1 MAASMTTAASTPAH
15 PLIVHA
21 GALDLASYGDQL
33 YPLVAGH
40 ELARRLDGARV
51 APFGPIGSTGT
62 AAGAGAGAATW
73 ALGHWSERRARAVAE
88 SATLVLVGGG
98 EVVQGNGAIY
108 GPFYGL
114 DPRDTRDLGMDR
126 WYIEGLGAAERD
138 CPVVWHAPGVPGELD
153 VATAERVRRAL
164 EHRALVAV
172 RDEHSRRLL
181 EAAGVEREIA
191 VVPDSALLLPRVLP
205 AGGLAGRRERLRA
218 AGHYA
223 PDGPVIVV
231 QGNHTMTG
239 LAPALAAALHEIA
252 PDARIVTVA
261 VSPCHNDHLFAAA
274 VRDHARS
281 QVWSVPEHAPVE
293 DVAAAIAGADCF
305 LGVSL
310 HGAITALAYDRP
322 FVTLDP
328 FEQAKLRAFAE
339 LIGWPGAR
347 TSDVGEAVRRAARR
361 ACGDDL
367 PPPTLPALQAR
378 VDAHF
383 DRVAELAE
391 AQVRSGRPLRP
402 LGWDDTAAPLQL
414 RLRRPPRPAVPAPEA
429 DPPGVRRPDVVLT
442 DDEVRTAL
450 DEALAARLALR
461 DEQASDAQEVERL
474 QREVS
479 DLRGAI
485 AHLEGMVRHAE
496 RQVAEHEKA
505 RREAEAEREQ
515 LEAANRRHAEIVAAA
530 RGSRAFRY
538 TRLPRALREDPG

>member
-1 MAASMTTAASTPAH
+1 MTTAATTPAH
-15 PLIVHA
+15 PLVVHV

-51 APFGPIGSTGT
+51 APFGPLGSTG
-62 AAGAGAGAATW
+62 GGSGAATW

-88 SATLVLVGGG
+88 SATLVLCGGG
-98 EVVQGNGAIY
+98 EVVQGDGSIY
-108 GPFYGL
+108 GPFYGI

-126 WYIEGLGAAERD
+126 WYIEGLGAAERG

-172 RDEHSRRLL
+172 RDEPSRRLL
-181 EAAGVEREIA
+181 EAAGVEREIT

-205 AGGLAGRRERLRA
+205 ADDLAARRDRLRS

-223 PDGPVIVV
+223 PDGPVVVV

-239 LAPALAAALHEIA
+239 LAPAVAAALAEIA
-252 PDARIVTVA
+252 PDARVVTVA

-274 VRDHARS
+274 LRDHARRRM
-281 QVWSVPEHAPVE
+281 WSVPEDSPVE

-310 HGAITALAYDRP
+310 HGAITALAYGRP

-339 LIGWPGAR
+339 LIGWPEAR

-361 ACGDDL
+361 ACGEDL

-378 VDAHF
+378 VDQHF

-391 AQVRSGRPLRP
+391 AQARSGRRLRP
-402 LGWDDTAAPLQL
+402 LGWEDSAVPLQL
-414 RLRRPPRPAVPAPEA
+414 RLRRAPRPAVPAPEA
-429 DPPGVRRPDVVLT
+429 DPPGLRRPDVVPT
-442 DDEVRTAL
+442 EDEVRSAL

-461 DEQASDAQEVERL
+461 DEQADDALEVERL
-474 QREVS
+474 RRETS

-496 RQVAEHEKA
+496 RQVAEEEKA
-505 RREAEAEREQ
+505 RREAEAE
-515 LEAANRRHAEIVAAA
+515 LERVVASSRRHADIVAAA

-538 TRLPRALREDPG
+538 TRLPRALRQDPGIENTDN